1 MDWLDRL
8 RHRRAA
14 PARTGRLDTAQAR
27 QVAVLHHQGGFAR
40 LWDPGECAVLLADP
54 SVLADGVFSGS
65 AVDPSG
71 FVMSRIAADEAE
83 ILSVVVA
90 KGSRRGGLAQALLVG
105 HLARLAA
112 RGVAR
117 LWDPGEC
124 AALLADPSVL
134 ADGVFSGSA
143 VEPSGFVMS
152 RIAADEAEILSIV
165 VAKGSRRGGLA
176 QALLAGHLARLAARG
191 VARLFL
197 EVEETNAAAVGLYRQ
212 FGFAEVGRRE
222 GYYPKPDGSRAAALV
237 MRLDLG

>member
-8 RHRRAA
+8 RRRRAA

-27 QVAVLHHQGGFAR
+27 QVAALHHQGGFAR
-40 LWDPGECAVLLADP
+40 LWEPGECAALLADP
-54 SVLADGVFSGS
+54 AVLADGVFSGS
-65 AVDPSG
+65 A
-71 FVMSRIAADEAE
+71 A
-83 ILSVVVA
+83 
-90 KGSRRGGLAQALLVG
+90 
-105 HLARLAA
+105 
-112 RGVAR
+112 
-117 LWDPGEC
+117 
-124 AALLADPSVL
+124 
-134 ADGVFSGSA
+134 
-143 VEPSGFVMS
+143 EPSGFVMS

-165 VAKGSRRGGLA
+165 VARGSRRGGLA